1 MSVTLVPIGAR
12 VDIRKRKGRKKMRYC
27 VVASLSDGQ
36 ESQDDKLGA
45 QDAEEGD
52 ERIDCRV
59 GHERRIVVAFAI
71 GIGQSGSIGVS
82 SADEAE
88 NSKVVDLIFYAR
100 ECGYYD

>member
-1 MSVTLVPIGAR
+1 MQYRG
-12 VDIRKRKGRKKMRYC
+12 
-27 VVASLSDGQ
+27 VASLSDGQ
-36 ESQDDKLGA
+36 ESQNDKLGA

-59 GHERRIVVAFAI
+59 GHERRIVVAFAV